1 MRKLRDYSFI
11 LILFSISMYS
21 CEEEISPED
30 TNSNPKFVVESYIEL
45 GNEALPTYALI
56 TKTLG
61 FYFWSQCQN
70 IA

>member
-45 GNEALPTYALI
+45 GN
-56 TKTLG
+56 
-61 FYFWSQCQN
+61 
-70 IA
+70 